1 MAGYYGTGRRKKSIA
16 RVRLVPGTGAITI
29 NKRDIEDYFGLD
41 LSLGEIA
48 EMRGVSRQAIK
59 YTLDCTEQ
67 ALLEYEKKLRLL
79 DKIIKI
85 QELEISEN
93 KPLKEEILRIL
104 EDG

>member
-1 MAGYYGTGRRKKSIA
+1 MLDNNISDSVVVLDKFKNNTVWCGASSGAYSERLNELISTLNEELAGVDKFEEA
-16 RVRLVPGTGAITI
+16 LV
-29 NKRDIEDYFGLD
+29 
-41 LSLGEIA
+41 
-48 EMRGVSRQAIK
+48 
-59 YTLDCTEQ
+59 
-67 ALLEYEKKLRLL
+67 LL

>member
-1 MAGYYGTGRRKKSIA
+1 MEGKNFLYY
-16 RVRLVPGTGAITI
+16 RLYSLYGKLLTQKQRETL
-29 NKRDIEDYFGLD
+29 EDYFGLD